1 MRVGEE
7 AWGAKRE
14 LCNGEGASE
23 ALGRKRKG
31 QGRQM
36 LSVEVKIR
44 LKSPPLG
51 FIDPRSY
58 APRNAHHACIN
69 CR

>member
-44 LKSPPLG
+44 LKCPPPWGFGAAGLRSPERTPCV
-51 FIDPRSY
+51 
-58 APRNAHHACIN
+58 H
-69 CR
+69 

>member
-1 MRVGEE
+1 MRIGEG
-7 AWGAKRE
+7 AWSAKRE
-14 LCNGEGASE
+14 PCDGKGASA

-31 QGRQM
+31 RERQT
-36 LSVEVKIR
+36 LSVEVKIC
-44 LKSPPLG
+44 LTSPLG

-58 APRNAHHACIN
+58 TPRNARPACIN